1 MSNPKPALS
10 SNPTGKTG
18 KRLFGITS
26 IAVLAALLAAL
37 LLTLSPAEPR
47 MAKPAETPSML
58 PTHPASHLPVASTHH
73 TPYGETALIPDL
85 ESNPKAATQPDDE
98 NARSNPDNAGGDKA
112 AGSPTSRPALF
123 SAKVASARLLSVGAF
138 DEWFPAHVQTG
149 SASPAYP
156 GDEAIVFVEI
166 EVENLGIAPID
177 LPLPCLRSPLL
188 RGDQSLVGT
197 AILPQTGELAALYG
211 QADNRGIVAIPEDAF
226 AVGPGESRTFPL
238 AFKLYRNQLNDPSML
253 DSAEAKDFAVAFT
266 DYGELSLYELTLG

>member
-98 NARSNPDNAGGDKA
+98 NARSSPDNAGGDKA

-123 SAKVASARLLSVGAF
+123 SAKIASARLLSVGAF
-138 DEWFPAHVQTG
+138 DEWFPTHVQTG
-149 SASPAYP
+149 STSPAYP
-156 GDEAIVFVEI
+156 GDEIIVFAEI
-166 EVENLGIAPID
+166 EVENLGTAPVD
-177 LPLPCLRSPLL
+177 LPIPSLRSPLL

-197 AILPQTGELAALYG
+197 AILPQTGELSALYG
-211 QADNRGIVAIPEDAF
+211 QTDERGIVTIPGEAF
-226 AVGPGESRTFPL
+226 TVGPGESRTFPF
-238 AFKLYRNQLNDPSML
+238 AFKLYRNQLADPSML
-253 DSAEAKDFAVAFT
+253 DSAEAKDFAIAFI
-266 DYGELSLYELTLG
+266 DYGELSLYELALG